1 MKNHESLLQFIK
13 FACVGASNVLVS
25 LVTYYCLLYL
35 GLHYQYANAL
45 AYLMGMINSFFFNS
59 KWVFSVH
66 DKTSQRLVKFIAL
79 SFILY
84 VLSAV
89 LMKVWIDI
97 FNFSTYCAPLF
108 NVVVITLISYL
119 INKKWVFGKSNQ

>member
-1 MKNHESLLQFIK
+1 MKNRESLLQFIK
-13 FACVGASNVLVS
+13 FTFVGASNVLVS

-59 KWVFSVH
+59 KWVFSVQ

-79 SFILY
+79 SFFLY

-89 LMKVWIDI
+89 LMKVWIDF

-119 INKKWVFGKSNQ
+119 INKKWVFCKANQ